1 MRDMLDYPIVDSHLH
16 IWDLNR
22 LRYQWL
28 DQIPTLNKTCLM
40 KEFDAAR
47 GAYAVDK
54 IVFMQAECSHEQ
66 YMDEVQFVEEVARED
81 AG

>member
-1 MRDMLDYPIVDSHLH
+1 MLDYPIVDSHLH

-28 DQIPTLNKTCLM
+28 DQIPTLNKTRLM

-47 GAYAVDK
+47 GAYAVDENRVHAGR
-54 IVFMQAECSHEQ
+54 VFP
-66 YMDEVQFVEEVARED
+66 
-81 AG
+81 